1 MYYDISALAVWEI
14 AAVVLGAVVGWFT
27 HTAGPQAGWFVGW
40 VRIALILFVIG
51 VSLAWLGWPM
61 QRAGFWL
68 EAALLMFA
76 GYILGCLI
84 GGALRKLFARLSPVK
99 KGE

>member
-1 MYYDISALAVWEI
+1 MNLTR
-14 AAVVLGAVVGWFT
+14 FT
-27 HTAGPQAGWFVGW
+27 TPEAEPTSSTSSSGKVCFKGLSRHATWFVGW